1 MEEMRRAI
9 LFFSGVA
16 VLIFGAGL
24 VLLVPSVLL
33 TRIATTELERSLALE
48 EDNVSQGDMVDTIV
62 RMRGAQDAL
71 RELRAYTAQIPRA
84 SALLE
89 RFLSPGT
96 GISILSLAVK
106 GDGQMSMSGHAA
118 TRGDLL
124 DFEETLRASQRF
136 YEITFP
142 LSNITRD
149 RDIQFSVQGK
159 LKPEYGL

>member
-16 VLIFGAGL
+16 IAIFGVGL
-24 VLLVPSVLL
+24 ALLLPSVLL
-33 TRIATTELERSLALE
+33 TGIATAELERSLALE
-48 EDNVSQGDMVDTIV
+48 EDNARQGDTIDTVV

-71 RELRAYTAQIPRA
+71 RELRTYTAQAPRT

-89 RFLSPGT
+89 RFLSPGS
-96 GISILSLAVK
+96 GISLLSFAVK
-106 GDGQMSMSGHAA
+106 GDGQVTMSGHAD
-118 TRGDLL
+118 TRAALL
-124 DFEETLRASQRF
+124 DFEETLRTSQRF

-159 LKPEYGL
+159 LKPEHGL